1 MAAMAFK
8 SKYAG
13 LPDLDLAPDIYET
26 PELTDDS
33 TLPTSATVRSPSP
46 FEEEVFNPEIDRGRL
61 RPDEARERF
70 FPARIDAQ
78 DVNFS
83 DSIASKRKSYRSF
96 TRARREGET
105 GDYSDD
111 DEEGEN
117 LSRKLARLK
126 RETEELK
133 EELERRKRE
142 EADTKQNDTTDSKHG
157 LEQGLAELNK
167 SLDGLHVSSHEA
179 NTESAEELLSQKITA
194 GLKMVSQPS
203 QSMTNNPTTIQPSHS
218 FNNLLSNAAAFD
230 ERLTLLEAALG
241 IPNTPLSFSTNDAN
255 ESATQAILP
264 TLSQLSSQLAAL
276 SSTLLGP
283 AASIPSAGNIATTT
297 GDTITTQHI
306 EALTSRIRK
315 LTADADALSSA
326 RRRATEAA
334 RAALAA
340 RMAAGTSATQGLDD
354 HADNS
359 SNASSN
365 VEADSAAA
373 EQAAK
378 IQALYT
384 TLPTITSLHPLLP
397 SVLERLRSLRAIH
410 SGAARA
416 SEDLTALEQR
426 QAAMK
431 KEIEQW
437 REGLNVMEKK
447 VEESEK
453 AMKGNMEVM
462 GPWVKELEG
471 RVKAFDERE
480 DKE

>member
-1 MAAMAFK
+1 M
-8 SKYAG
+8 
-13 LPDLDLAPDIYET
+13 
-26 PELTDDS
+26 
-33 TLPTSATVRSPSP
+33 RSPSP
-46 FEEEVFNPEIDRGRL
+46 FEEEAFNPEIDRGRL

-70 FPARIDAQ
+70 FPAQIDAQ

-96 TRARREGET
+96 TRARKEGDSGE
-105 GDYSDD
+105 YSED
-111 DEEGEN
+111 DEEGES

-142 EADTKQNDTTDSKHG
+142 EAENKQNDKSGSEGNLD
-157 LEQGLAELNK
+157 EGLAELSK
-167 SLDGLHVSSHEA
+167 SLDGLHVSPHHDSNIA
-179 NTESAEELLSQKITA
+179 GSAEELLSQKIAA
-194 GLKMVSQPS
+194 GLKTGPQPLQSTSTNAITAARPS
-203 QSMTNNPTTIQPSHS
+203 QSANG
-218 FNNLLSNAAAFD
+218 LLSNAAAFD

-255 ESATQAILP
+255 ESAPQAILP

-276 SSTLLGP
+276 SSTLTGP
-283 AASIPSAGNIATTT
+283 AASVPPPGSIATTT
-297 GDTITTQHI
+297 GETITTQHI

-340 RMAAGTSATQGLDD
+340 RMAAGTSSTPGLDD
-354 HADNS
+354 HADSHSNFS
-359 SNASSN
+359 SNA
-365 VEADSAAA
+365 EADSAAA

-410 SGAARA
+410 AGAARA
-416 SEDLTALEQR
+416 SEDLATLEQR

-431 KEIEQW
+431 KEIGQW
-437 REGLNVMEKK
+437 REGLGVMEKK

-471 RVKAFDERE
+471 RLSAFEGRE
-480 DKE
+480 NKE